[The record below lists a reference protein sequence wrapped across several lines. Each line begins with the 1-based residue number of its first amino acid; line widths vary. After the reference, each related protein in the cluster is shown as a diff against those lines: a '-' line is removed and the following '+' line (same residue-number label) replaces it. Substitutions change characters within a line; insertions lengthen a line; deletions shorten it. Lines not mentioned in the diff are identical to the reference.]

1 MFVKNEKNRI
11 VKAHSLILD
20 FFFYRSASTL
30 NNCSFYF
37 LKGLDIL
44 IQIKAE
50 LVANGIR

>member
-20 FFFYRSASTL
+20 FFYRSASTL